1 MGGKKTC
8 EKEGARKILTF
19 PSVLYLKRQ
28 TKPVESSLKLQ
39 SSFRGES
46 KFTTV
51 LMSKTFSKS
60 HLKVVISI
68 HRGYNTGDET
78 RNESLQINE
87 I

>member
-1 MGGKKTC
+1 MKRKGGKYSRLKTRFVFKTSNKTGGV
-8 EKEGARKILTF
+8 EFKITE
-19 PSVLYLKRQ
+19 Q
-28 TKPVESSLKLQ
+28 
-39 SSFRGES
+39 FRGES

-68 HRGYNTGDET
+68 HRSYNTGDET